1 VAGTLTENERE
12 LLSALVDRVDSSE
25 VARQMVQAFRSEITG
40 YTRLPESVLA
50 GQILAVSQ
58 SNVELFFRSITELRG
73 PTEEELVPFR
83 ESARSR
89 AEEGLPLED
98 LLHAYR
104 LGGRLGWQ
112 ALLAAAHPDD
122 YPALLAAAELLMR
135 YIDSVSA
142 AVAQTYLDEHQHLVS
157 EEERRQR
164 ALVEALVHPEREV
177 PALRNLAERVGF
189 PLAERYRPFAKT
201 LPGAATHAHSQLA
214 SELRSRGVLALTE
227 GDRVTGLAT
236 EDAEDAVFGSPH
248 GLLALGPPA
257 PRAELAVALDDMRL
271 LIGVGRREG
280 MAGTIEIDG
289 FLLELL
295 LARSPDLADRLAG
308 RVLGPLE
315 AYAERRSSDLLE
327 TLEAFLACEL
337 DRRQTAQRLH
347 VHPNTLDYRL
357 RRIAELT
364 GLEPGR
370 PRDLVLLE
378 LALARRKLVFGRLG
392 GSTGTSSA

>member
-1 VAGTLTENERE
+1 MTTFAETERE
-12 LLSALVDRVDSSE
+12 VLSALVDRVDPAALAQE
-25 VARQMVQAFRSEITG
+25 MVAAFRSEISG
-40 YTRLPESVLA
+40 YTRLPENVVA

-73 PTEEELVPFR
+73 PTEEELIPFR

-112 ALLAAAHPDD
+112 ALLGAAQPEE
-122 YPALLAAAELLMR
+122 YPVLLSAAELLMR
-135 YIDSVSA
+135 YIDTVSSV
-142 AVAQTYLDEHQHLVS
+142 VAQTYLDEHQHLVS

-164 ALVEALVHPEREV
+164 ALLEALVHPERDV
-177 PALRNLAERVGF
+177 PALRDLAERVGF
-189 PLAERYRPFAKT
+189 PLAERYRPFCKA
-201 LPGAATHAHSQLA
+201 LPGAPTHAHSQLA
-214 SELRSRGVLALTE
+214 SELRTRGVLALTE

-236 EDAEDAVFGSPH
+236 EDADPNVFDGPH
-248 GLLALGPPA
+248 SLYVLGEPA
-257 PRAELAVALDDMRL
+257 PRAELAAALTDVRML
-271 LIGVGRREG
+271 LGFARREDMEG
-280 MAGTIEIDG
+280 AIEVDG

-308 RVLGPLE
+308 RVLGPLD

-337 DRRQTAQRLH
+337 DRRRTAQQLH
-347 VHPNTLDYRL
+347 VHPNT
-357 RRIAELT
+357 
-364 GLEPGR
+364 
-370 PRDLVLLE
+370 
-378 LALARRKLVFGRLG
+378 
-392 GSTGTSSA
+392 

>member
-1 VAGTLTENERE
+1 MATLTESERE
-12 LLSALVDRVDSSE
+12 VLAALVDRVDPAE
-25 VARQMVQAFRSEITG
+25 LARTMVALFRSDIAG
-40 YTRLPESVLA
+40 YTRLPESVIA

-58 SNVELFFRSITELRG
+58 RNVELFFRSITELRG
-73 PTEEELVPFR
+73 PTEDELVPFR

-104 LGGRLGWQ
+104 LGGRLGWE
-112 ALLAAAHPDD
+112 ALVAAAEPEE
-122 YPALLAAAELLMR
+122 YPALLSAAELLMR
-135 YIDSVSA
+135 YIDSVSSV
-142 AVAQTYLDEHQHLVS
+142 VAQTYLDEHQHLVS

-164 ALVEALVHPEREV
+164 ALLEALVHPERDV
-177 PALRNLAERVGF
+177 PALRDLAERVGF
-189 PLAERYRPFAKT
+189 PIAERYRPFAKT
-201 LPGAATHAHSQLA
+201 LPGAPTHAHSQLA
-214 SELRSRGVLALTE
+214 SELRTRGVLALTE

-236 EDAEDAVFGSPH
+236 EDADAAFFDGPRS
-248 GLLALGPPA
+248 LYALGAPA
-257 PRAELAVALDDMRL
+257 PRAELAIALADMRML
-271 LIGVGRREG
+271 LGFAKRAGMEG
-280 MAGTIEIDG
+280 AIEVDG

-308 RVLGPLE
+308 RVLGPLD

-337 DRRQTAQRLH
+337 DRRRTAQQLH

-370 PRDLVLLE
+370 PRDLVQLE
-378 LALARRKLVFGRLG
+378 LALARRRLAG
-392 GSTGTSSA
+392 

>member
-1 VAGTLTENERE
+1 MASTLTDNQRE
-12 LLSALVDRVDSSE
+12 LLSALVERVDPLA
-25 VARQMVQAFRSEITG
+25 VAHEMVDAFRSEITG
-40 YTRLPESVLA
+40 YTRLPESVLT
-50 GQILAVSQ
+50 GQILDVSR
-58 SNVELFFRSITELRG
+58 SNVELFFRSITSTSG
-73 PTEEELVPFR
+73 PPSEEELLPYR

-112 ALLAAAHPDD
+112 ALLNAALPDE
-122 YPALLAAAELLMR
+122 YPALLAAAEPLMH

-142 AVAQTYLDEHQHLVS
+142 AVAQTYLDEHQHIVS

-164 ALVEALVHPEREV
+164 ALVEALVHPEREA
-177 PALRNLAERVGF
+177 PALRDLAERVGF
-189 PLAERYRPFAKT
+189 PLAETYRPFVKA
-201 LPGAATHAHSQLA
+201 LPGAPTHAHSQLA
-214 SELRSRGVLALTE
+214 SALRTRGVLALTE

-236 EDAEDAVFGSPH
+236 EDADEAVFSRPQ
-248 GLLALGPPA
+248 GLYALGMPA

-271 LIGVGRREG
+271 LVGVARREG
-280 MAGTIEIDG
+280 LEGSIEVDG

-295 LARSPDLADRLAG
+295 LARAPDLADRLAG

-327 TLEAFLACEL
+327 TLEAFLECGL

-378 LALARRKLVFGRLG
+378 LALARRKLPPGRRG
-392 GSTGTSSA
+392 Y